1 MLPSLWNRGTV
12 MPIERLFEISREM
25 DRLFENGG
33 RFSGNGDTSWVPPMD
48 VIETADE
55 VLCQLEVPGLSRDN
69 IDIRVE
75 NNLLT
80 IAGEKTYEQRQD
92 EKESGYRHSE
102 RRYGRFERSFTL
114 PRTID
119 ADRVKARYDN
129 GVLTLSLPKAEQSKP
144 RKITIEGP
152 GTTRQIEK

>member
-12 MPIERLFEISREM
+12 MPIERLIEISREM

-33 RFSGNGDTSWVPPMD
+33 RVTPTGDPSWVPPMD
-48 VIETADE
+48 VFETAE
-55 VLCQLEVPGLSRDN
+55 EICCQLEVPGLSREN

-80 IAGEKTYEQRQD
+80 IAGEKKYEQRQD
-92 EKESGYRHSE
+92 EKETGYRHSE

-119 ADRVKARYDN
+119 ADRVRANYEN

-144 RKITIEGP
+144 RKIMIEGP
-152 GTTRQIEK
+152 ASSRHIEK

>member
-33 RFSGNGDTSWVPPMD
+33 RITPNGETSWVPPMD
-48 VIETADE
+48 VVETADE
-55 VLCQLEVPGLSRDN
+55 VVCQLEVPGLSREN

-80 IAGEKTYEQRQD
+80 IAGEKKYEQRQD

-144 RKITIEGP
+144 RKITVEGLGP
-152 GTTRQIEK
+152 SRQIEK

>member
-33 RFSGNGDTSWVPPMD
+33 RVTANGDTSWVPPMD
-48 VIETADE
+48 VFETADE
-55 VLCQLEVPGLSRDN
+55 ILCQLEVPGMSRDN

-80 IAGEKTYEQRQD
+80 IAGEKTYERRQD

-102 RRYGRFERSFTL
+102 RHYGRFERSFTL

-152 GTTRQIEK
+152 GTTRHIEK